1 MEMSEKFSNLSE
13 QEFNTLKNAIP
24 AITIFIAGAD
34 GEIHKEETD
43 WAKKV
48 TEIRSYK
55 MHADLKPFYQEV
67 GKTFQNDLDTLI
79 DELPG
84 DAHAREQILSKRLSA
99 VNSVLSK
106 LDEETATRLYQS
118 YKSFAKHV
126 AKASGGFLGFFS
138 VDTREK
144 DLIELP
150 MIHPFNAELEEE

>member
-1 MEMSEKFSNLSE
+1 MSEKFSHLTE
-13 QEFNTLKNAIP
+13 QELTTLKNAIP
-24 AITIFIAGAD
+24 AITILIAGAD
-34 GEIHKEETD
+34 GEINKEETS

-67 GKTFQNDLDTLI
+67 GKTFANDLDKLI

-84 DAHAREQILSKRLSA
+84 DNKNREQILSKRLSG
-99 VNSVLSK
+99 VNEVISK
-106 LDEETATRLYQS
+106 LDIETATRLYQS

-126 AKASGGFLGFFS
+126 AKASGGFMGFFS
-138 VDTREK
+138 IDSTEQG
-144 DLIELP
+144 LIELP